1 METNLTK
8 YKKDLENLIE
18 KGYSLYRGLFY
29 ELRDELKSEFNKL
42 SKEEK
47 SEFAKHSFKDK
58 YNEWYNEALAVIKQL
73 APERLDDFKSYYKIG
88 KRKELTYETYTISDY
103 MIGLIRT
110 RLDKVI
116 VSTTSVINKFEQQF
130 YIVKSLKSRFE
141 SSLYDI
147 KQLLQADVFDSE
159 IDSAREL
166 CKKGFYRAAGAIC
179 GVVIEKHLSEVC
191 VHHDIKVTKKNP
203 VINDYNELLKANNVI
218 DVATWR
224 NIQRLA
230 DIRNMCDHHKNVD
243 PTKENIE
250 ELIEGTDKMLK
261 TIF

>member
-8 YKKDLENLIE
+8 YKTDLESLITR
-18 KGYSLYRGLFY
+18 GSDLYDGLIY
-29 ELRDELKSEFNKL
+29 ELRNDIGDEYRKL
-42 SKEEK
+42 SKERKEK
-47 SEFAKHSFKDK
+47 ISQCKFTSR
-58 YNEWYNEALAVIKQL
+58 YNEWYNESLVLIKQL
-73 APERLDDFKSYYKIG
+73 MPERLADFQSYYRMD
-88 KRKELTYETYTISDY
+88 KRKTISLATYTISDY
-103 MIGLIRT
+103 LIGIEISLPGRF
-110 RLDKVI
+110 
-116 VSTTSVINKFEQQF
+116 TTSRTSALEKFKQQYF
-130 YIVKSLKSRFE
+130 IVKSLRNRFE

-203 VINDYNELLKANNVI
+203 VINDYNESLKANNVV

>member
-8 YKKDLENLIE
+8 YKTDLESLIT
-18 KGYSLYRGLFY
+18 RGRDLHDGLIY
-29 ELRDELKSEFNKL
+29 ELRNEMGDAYRKL
-42 SKEEK
+42 PKERKEKISKCIFT
-47 SEFAKHSFKDK
+47 SR
-58 YNEWYNEALAVIKQL
+58 YNEWYNESLVLIKQL
-73 APERLDDFKSYYKIG
+73 MPERLTDFQSYYRMD
-88 KRKELTYETYTISDY
+88 KRKSISHSTYTVSDY
-103 MIGLIRT
+103 LIGIEITLPGSYTTSRLSV
-110 RLDKVI
+110 LDKF
-116 VSTTSVINKFEQQF
+116 KQQF

-203 VINDYNELLKANNVI
+203 VINDYNEALKANNVV

-230 DIRNMCDHHKNVD
+230 DIRNMCDHHKDVE
-243 PTKENIE
+243 PTKDNIE
-250 ELIEGTDKMLK
+250 ELIAGTDKMLK